1 MFVFAWA
8 SCLVYSFGIPAALWV
23 ALYKHRHELNPPKY
37 EDTARAVKARAK
49 NKKLLLDP
57 VMGLAMHY
65 KPRFWWFEVQ
75 P

>member
-1 MFVFAWA
+1 MVYAWA

-49 NKKLLLDP
+49 NKKLLVDP